1 MCLFNII
8 YMVVDVRENYLFLEI
23 VGWFMFIIVVIKNKN
38 KKKVLLLKYID
49 KMYMDKLLNI
59 FCVYNKY

>member
-1 MCLFNII
+1 MEVN
-8 YMVVDVRENYLFLEI
+8 VSEGYLFLEI

>member
-8 YMVVDVRENYLFLEI
+8 YMEVDVRGNYLFLEI

>member
-8 YMVVDVRENYLFLEI
+8 YMEVDVRENYLFLEI
-23 VGWFMFIIVVIKNKN
+23 VGWFMFIIVVIKKKK

-59 FCVYNKY
+59 FCV

>member
-1 MCLFNII
+1 ME
-8 YMVVDVRENYLFLEI
+8 VDVRESYLFLEI

>member
-1 MCLFNII
+1 MYLFNII
-8 YMVVDVRENYLFLEI
+8 YMEVDVRENYLFLEI

>member
-8 YMVVDVRENYLFLEI
+8 YMEVDVRENYLFLEI

>member
-1 MCLFNII
+1 ME
-8 YMVVDVRENYLFLEI
+8 VDVRENYLFLEI

>member
-1 MCLFNII
+1 ME
-8 YMVVDVRENYLFLEI
+8 VDVRENYLFLEI
-23 VGWFMFIIVVIKNKN
+23 VGWFMFIIVVIKNK

>member
-1 MCLFNII
+1 MYLFNII
-8 YMVVDVRENYLFLEI
+8 YMEVDVRESYLFLEI
-23 VGWFMFIIVVIKNKN
+23 VGWFRFIIVVIKNKN

>member
-8 YMVVDVRENYLFLEI
+8 YMEVDVRESYLFLEI
-23 VGWFMFIIVVIKNKN
+23 IGWFMFIIVVIKNKN

>member
-8 YMVVDVRENYLFLEI
+8 YMEVDVRENYLFLEI
-23 VGWFMFIIVVIKNKN
+23 VGWFMFIIVVTKNKN

>member
-1 MCLFNII
+1 ME
-8 YMVVDVRENYLFLEI
+8 VDVRESYLFLEI
-23 VGWFMFIIVVIKNKN
+23 VGWFGFIIVVIKNKN

>member
-8 YMVVDVRENYLFLEI
+8 YMEVDVRESYLFLEI

>member
-1 MCLFNII
+1 ME
-8 YMVVDVRENYLFLEI
+8 VDVRENHLFLEI

>member
-1 MCLFNII
+1 MYLFNII
-8 YMVVDVRENYLFLEI
+8 YMEVDVRESYLFLEI